1 MGLPMSKLPHG
12 PRVPPALQL
21 LKWVFAPLPF
31 MQACADRYGDTFTVR
46 QLGFPPMVFFTD
58 PGAIR
63 QIFTG
68 DPDQFRCGKANA
80 VFEVFFGPNSL
91 LLLDGARH
99 RRERRLLM
107 PPFHGERM
115 RLYGEMMCE
124 IADRSID
131 AWPVDTS
138 FPIYARLQDITLEIM
153 LRVVFGVADE
163 SRLFRLRA
171 AVVEALGLFDVG
183 NPLRPIKAWWRFGR
197 VRREIHEL
205 LHDEVR
211 RRRAARPED
220 RTDIMSMLVTARD
233 EDGLPMTDEE
243 VRDEMFTMLVAGHE
257 TTATLMAWVIHR
269 LLEHPDV
276 LAAAR
281 AEVASVVGNGPH
293 LPPPTADQIARLGYL
308 DAVIKETA
316 RLHPIVPIVVR
327 QLETDHTVGSAA
339 LPAGCIAAPCIYL
352 VHRRPDLWPEPNS
365 FDPRRFVGRHTDP
378 YTFFPFG
385 GGVRHCLGAAFAT
398 YEMKIVL
405 ARVLSRM
412 NLRPDPDYAVR
423 VVRRGLALGPSSGLP
438 VIRMKEATSRNATPA

>member
-1 MGLPMSKLPHG
+1 M
-12 PRVPPALQL
+12 
-21 LKWVFAPLPF
+21 
-31 MQACADRYGDTFTVR
+31 
-46 QLGFPPMVFFTD
+46 
-58 PGAIR
+58 
-63 QIFTG
+63 
-68 DPDQFRCGKANA
+68 
-80 VFEVFFGPNSL
+80 
-91 LLLDGARH
+91 
-99 RRERRLLM
+99 
-107 PPFHGERM
+107 
-115 RLYGEMMCE
+115 
-124 IADRSID
+124 
-131 AWPVDTS
+131 
-138 FPIYARLQDITLEIM
+138 
-153 LRVVFGVADE
+153 
-163 SRLFRLRA
+163 
-171 AVVEALGLFDVG
+171 
-183 NPLRPIKAWWRFGR
+183 RPIKAWWRFGR

-233 EDGLPMTDEE
+233 EDGLPMSDEE

-281 AEVASVVGNGPH
+281 AEVASVVGNGSH

-316 RLHPIVPIVVR
+316 RLHPVVPIVVR
-327 QLETDHTVGSAA
+327 QLETDHTVGCAA

-405 ARVLSRM
+405 SRM

-438 VIRMKEATSRNATPA
+438 VIRMAA

>member
-1 MGLPMSKLPHG
+1 
-12 PRVPPALQL
+12 
-21 LKWVFAPLPF
+21 

-46 QLGFPPMVFFTD
+46 LFGVPPMVFFTD

-68 DPDQFRCGKANA
+68 DPDQFRSGQANA

-107 PPFHGERM
+107 PPFHGKRM
-115 RLYGEMMCE
+115 RLYSETMCE

-131 AWPVDTS
+131 SWPVDTS
-138 FPIYARLQDITLEIM
+138 FPVYARLQDITLEIM

-163 SRLFRLRA
+163 LRLFRLRA

-211 RRRAARPED
+211 HRRAARPEE

-233 EDGLPMTDEE
+233 EDGVPMSDEE

-257 TTATLMAWVIHR
+257 TTATFLAWAIR
-269 LLEHPDV
+269 LRSS
-276 LAAAR
+276 R
-281 AEVASVVGNGPH
+281 AEARLSSWTKRSREAAVASGH
-293 LPPPTADQIARLGYL
+293 LDDVREFRAVPAPVRSARGTAPGRTRSRWIARHML
-308 DAVIKETA
+308 
-316 RLHPIVPIVVR
+316 
-327 QLETDHTVGSAA
+327 
-339 LPAGCIAAPCIYL
+339 
-352 VHRRPDLWPEPNS
+352 RR
-365 FDPRRFVGRHTDP
+365 RRT
-378 YTFFPFG
+378 
-385 GGVRHCLGAAFAT
+385 
-398 YEMKIVL
+398 
-405 ARVLSRM
+405 
-412 NLRPDPDYAVR
+412 
-423 VVRRGLALGPSSGLP
+423 
-438 VIRMKEATSRNATPA
+438 